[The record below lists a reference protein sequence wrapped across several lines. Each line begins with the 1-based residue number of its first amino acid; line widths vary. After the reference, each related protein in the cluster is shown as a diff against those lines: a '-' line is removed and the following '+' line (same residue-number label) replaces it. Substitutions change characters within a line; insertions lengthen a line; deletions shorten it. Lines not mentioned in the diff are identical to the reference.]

1 MKKNLTT
8 NGKVNKTTLEHYI
21 KKIHYALYVSDS
33 SKDKPLKT
41 SELLKKMEESLSER
55 TLRRIVRYA
64 RLEGY
69 PIVSNG
75 KGYWWG
81 NEQDVKDFISNGK
94 KMIKNQKRMLKK
106 MK

>member
-1 MKKNLTT
+1 MKETLTT
-8 NGKVNKTTLEHYI
+8 NGKVNKETLERYMNEI
-21 KKIHYALYVSDS
+21 SLALFVSEA

-41 SELLKKMEESLSER
+41 PELLKRMESHVGER

-94 KMIKNQKRMLKK
+94 KMIKNQKKMLRK

>member
-1 MKKNLTT
+1 MKKTLTT
-8 NGKVNKTTLEHYI
+8 NGKVNMETLEHYI
-21 KKIHYALYVSDS
+21 REISFALFVTES

-41 SELLKKMEESLSER
+41 PELLKRMESSIGER